1 MKGSSTPDL
10 VADPAEPT
18 SEIGPELIDCSHSHH
33 KGGSRSIIRIVCF
46 RSLLEPQQNMGF
58 GVLGTVHSGGSSLGS
73 PSAPS
78 IESQSINVPAT
89 HRRELSHTYSP
100 LCSSISS
107 RTDSLAT
114 LGRWCTQLKKRNHDC
129 TDYYARS
136 GSYFYVCYDRGTKW
150 CGQYGGIICASPPP
164 PPPPSPS
171 PPSPSPPECGA
182 GSSNYRKQGG
192 GTLCSYGN
200 FVTSREECLTAVQL
214 LGLGSYVNTAYA
226 SGYTYG
232 CMILVGSPVNAT
244 EGPRTIASNA
254 RRTEQERR

>member
-1 MKGSSTPDL
+1 MIS
-10 VADPAEPT
+10 
-18 SEIGPELIDCSHSHH
+18 PELIGCSYR
-33 KGGSRSIIRIVCF
+33 GGSLAHYSHRVFSF
-46 RSLLEPQQNMGF
+46 ASLSQQNMGF
-58 GVLGTVHSGGSSLGS
+58 GVLGTVHSGASSLGS

-78 IESQSINVPAT
+78 IEPQSTNVLAT
-89 HRRELSHTYSP
+89 HRRELSHISSP
-100 LCSSISS
+100 WCSYISS

-114 LGRWCTQLKKRNHDC
+114 LGKWCTQLKRRNNPC
-129 TDYYARS
+129 SDYYARS

-150 CGQYGGIICASPPP
+150 CGQYSGVTCAPPP
-164 PPPPSPS
+164 PPPPLPPP

-192 GTLCSYGN
+192 STLCSYGN

-226 SGYTYG
+226 SAYTYG

-244 EGPRTIASNA
+244 GAPHNRVERMQQGPRTIASNA
-254 RRTEQERR
+254 RRIEQERR